1 MRTWLTIWCKVQ
13 TSRDFLCPKVF
24 HIISSLVHIHLCG
37 KSGIHMSCPF
47 YCGTSFSYNF
57 TALVDMYNRMVSENV
72 NIYCIL
78 KHFKCSYRLHTWTNL
93 KSQEAKSYLYFR
105 VSGVY
110 VSLVGFQDGIPVH
123 LWREQLLPLGV
134 QSYNCVI
141 SLCPAQSRYK
151 AAELGGACLLPGAKE
166 CVILLRDSPFSLSQK
181 TAV

>member
-134 QSYNCVI
+134 QSYSCVV

>member
-1 MRTWLTIWCKVQ
+1 
-13 TSRDFLCPKVF
+13 
-24 HIISSLVHIHLCG
+24 
-37 KSGIHMSCPF
+37 
-47 YCGTSFSYNF
+47 
-57 TALVDMYNRMVSENV
+57 MYNRMVSENV

-151 AAELGGACLLPGAKE
+151 AAELWGACLLPGAKE
-166 CVILLRDSPFSLSQK
+166 CVLLLRDSPVPKNCCLTGRDVSHDSRTQIWQPHTHTHPFTKMYHKMVNWAPKIEL
-181 TAV
+181 TLHALLAILLPWYIDNPFMIR